1 MTMVNIPL
9 LVFLLFLFAVVA
21 GLVVGS
27 VLSFVAPLLDIRH
40 LRQVSRGQFAL
51 VGVVLSISYPI
62 FVMISLAVFTSL
74 FGVHSVLLIS
84 ALNIGLRLLFAVLF
98 TNYGWRHLGNVVDV
112 SVRSVEFARSLG
124 FTLLA
129 LELFNVILFVGP
141 RTVA

>member
-1 MTMVNIPL
+1 MVNIPL